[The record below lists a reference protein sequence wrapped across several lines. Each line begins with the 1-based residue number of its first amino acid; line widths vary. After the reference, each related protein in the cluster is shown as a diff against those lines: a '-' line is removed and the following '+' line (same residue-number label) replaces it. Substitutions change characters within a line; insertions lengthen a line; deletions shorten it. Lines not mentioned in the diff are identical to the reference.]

1 MTTLNNLLDSFR
13 NAAVTERE
21 KGTYFEELIC
31 TYLRNEAIYRDLY
44 SDVWTYADW
53 ALQLLRIAFIKRFSS
68 KLNEF
73 LSFFRAT
80 CNNLPGFH
88 ARYLRL

>member
-44 SDVWTYADW
+44 SDV
-53 ALQLLRIAFIKRFSS
+53 
-68 KLNEF
+68 
-73 LSFFRAT
+73 
-80 CNNLPGFH
+80 
-88 ARYLRL
+88 